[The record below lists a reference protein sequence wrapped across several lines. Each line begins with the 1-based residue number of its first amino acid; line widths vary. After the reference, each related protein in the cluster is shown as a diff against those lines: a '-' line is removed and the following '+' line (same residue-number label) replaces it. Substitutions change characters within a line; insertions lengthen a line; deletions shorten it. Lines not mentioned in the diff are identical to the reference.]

1 MPHHRFAF
9 APLIGLCAALLV
21 AGAARAASFTAGE
34 RHLTTTTA
42 SAAARNHGNGT
53 LRITLWYPS
62 TAAEQSLDVGPPGKP
77 IFLAGRAA
85 ADAPFA
91 DDARRALIL
100 VSHGFGGSA
109 RSMAWFGTALARAGY
124 VVVAVDHPGT
134 NGVEGVTAE
143 GAYAPWERPRDLQ
156 AALDKV
162 LADPALA
169 AHVDQD
175 RIGVAGFSLGG
186 FTSLVELGARPDFEQ
201 FQAFCAGPKRDAICG
216 PQIEY
221 PVDIRKQP
229 SVLAEPG
236 MAAIDADQKADLSDP
251 RVKAAFTIAPAVI
264 QALDFES
271 LRRISKPVAIALGDA
286 DTVAPPPTNG
296 ELAAKLIPG
305 AAIDVIPGVG
315 HYDFIPEC
323 GPGAAALPAA
333 YCADKPGVSRRAAH
347 ERVAGEAVV
356 FFDKTLRR

>member
-1 MPHHRFAF
+1 MHARHFTAV
-9 APLIGLCAALLV
+9 LCAALL
-21 AGAARAASFTAGE
+21 AANAAFAASLTAGE

-42 SAAARNHGNGT
+42 SAAARNHGAGAI
-53 LRITLWYPS
+53 RITLWYPS
-62 TAAEQSLDVGPPGKP
+62 TAAERPLDVGPPERAV
-77 IFLAGRAA
+77 FLAGRAA

-91 DDARRALIL
+91 DSRRRALIL
-100 VSHGFGGSA
+100 LSHGFGGSA

-134 NGVEGVTAE
+134 NGVDGVTAE

-162 LADPALA
+162 LADPAIA
-169 AHVDQD
+169 AHVDPA
-175 RIGVAGFSLGG
+175 RIGVTGFSLGG
-186 FTSLVELGARPDFEQ
+186 FTALVELGARPDFAQ
-201 FQAFCAGPKRDAICG
+201 FRRFCSSPQRDSICD

-229 SVLAEPG
+229 NVLAEPG
-236 MAAIDADQKADLSDP
+236 MAAIDADQKADLGDP

-264 QALDFES
+264 EAIDFDS
-271 LRRISKPVAIALGDA
+271 LRGIRKPVAIALGDA

-305 AAIDVIPGVG
+305 ATIDVIPGVR
-315 HYDFIPEC
+315 HYDFLPDC
-323 GPGAAALPAA
+323 GPRASVLPAA
-333 YCADKPGVSRRAAH
+333 YCAESPGVDRQATH
-347 ERVAGEAVV
+347 DRVIREAVA
-356 FFDKTLRR
+356 FFDRTLR